1 MMHAKATLAPP
12 PPPHPQ
18 PPPQPQP
25 QPQPARTRTQ
35 PEPATRTKATLARDA
50 DGRLTAFLGS
60 ANLVRG
66 SMNLPVWLRLLP
78 FDELNVLVR
87 EPAFCARL
95 DGAMDEL
102 FARAQP
108 VEPAQRLVAASGW
121 YSARSAWLDEL
132 WQ

>member
-1 MMHAKATLAPP
+1 MMHA
-12 PPPHPQ
+12 
-18 PPPQPQP
+18 
-25 QPQPARTRTQ
+25 
-35 PEPATRTKATLARDA
+35 KATLARDA

-95 DGAMDEL
+95 NGAMDEL

-108 VEPAQRLVAASGW
+108 VEPAQRLVAASDW

>member
-1 MMHAKATLAPP
+1 MMHAKATLAP
-12 PPPHPQ
+12 Q
-18 PPPQPQP
+18 PQPQP

-95 DGAMDEL
+95 DSAMDEL